1 MMEPYGIQ
9 SEKLLQLAVEAS
21 PNAMVLVDSGGG
33 IVLVN
38 SQTEKLFGY
47 LRKDLLGQKLEILLP
62 GRFHA
67 THPEHM
73 RGFFAAPET
82 RSMGSGRDLYGLH
95 KDGSEIPVEI
105 GLNPITTGDGIF
117 VLASIMD
124 ITARRRMEQS
134 LQLMAA
140 IVESSDDAI
149 ISKDLNGVIQSW
161 NRGAEQIFGYS
172 AAEMIGQPMSM
183 LFPPDRADE
192 ETQILA
198 CLRRGE
204 RLTHF
209 ETVRMRKD
217 GERIEVSATISP
229 IYNAAGRVIGASK
242 VARDIT
248 ERKRSQAALESVRSR
263 QTAILNNSLDCI
275 ITIDCQGRILDFNP
289 AAERTFGYGRDE
301 VLHKSMVDLI
311 VPPSLREAHQQG
323 MKHYLATGEGP
334 VLGKRI
340 EITAMRADG
349 SEFPIE
355 LAITAI
361 TGGGAPMFTACL
373 RDLTE
378 RKQNEAAL
386 DERIRLLA
394 LTSEIG
400 LALSRSGTL
409 PSMLQQCTE
418 SIVRQLD
425 GAFARI
431 WTLSESGDTLEL
443 QASAGMYTHL
453 DGPHGRVPVGQFK
466 IGLIARERK
475 PHLTNK
481 VVGDPRVSDQEWAL
495 REGMVA
501 FAGHPL
507 IVDGH
512 LVGVVAIFAR
522 HSFSEATIATL
533 GSAADAIATGISR
546 KHIEEALLC
555 SELQAQAANRA
566 KSDFLANMSHEIRTP
581 MNGVLGLTRLMLN
594 TDLTPLQREYLEMTN
609 RSAESLLQI
618 INDILDFSK
627 IEANKLTLVHEIFSL
642 TECAEN
648 AVSDCAVSAQ
658 VKNLELTCDL
668 DPMIPEILVGDAG
681 RLRQVLLNLISNA
694 IKFTDQGE
702 VDLTVRTVSVSDEE
716 IWLHFS
722 IHDTGIGIP
731 AERQARIF
739 EAFEQS
745 DASISRTYG
754 GTGLGLSISARIVS
768 MMGGVLEVESEMG
781 VGSTFHFRARFAA
794 SAQPLHPKSAR
805 AVPELQGLRVLVVDD
820 NATNRRILH
829 DQLIHWNMNPHC
841 VATGKEAVQAMH
853 ESCFSGA
860 PFALVLLDAL
870 MPEMDGFVVAKEL
883 REKFDS
889 GAFRSP
895 MIMMLSSA
903 DQQQDIARCRSIGI
917 NSCLTKP
924 VRASML
930 LNTILEILENALGAV
945 SSVASARPFTG
956 QRSQQ
961 NNEITPLIPVASPNQ
976 GKLRILLAEDN
987 AINQKVA
994 SATLHRRGFQV
1005 TIVNNGLEAI
1015 EAIENQTFDLVLM
1028 DVQMPKMDGLQAT
1041 AAIRRRETAS
1051 GGHLP
1056 IIALTAHAM
1065 QEDRERC
1072 LTAGMDDYAAKP
1084 INPSEL
1090 EKTIRKWT
1098 LSPHIMETSLASE
1111 SLVDQQTF
1119 DPAALLERLGGDTNL
1134 WDEILDLTEGVL
1146 ASLLEELAAA
1156 ISQKNASRILELA
1169 HTLKGTL
1176 LNLTANNA
1184 SQAAFRLE
1192 QIVRDGNLSQA
1203 HECFALLQEQV
1214 HCVSLAIAA
1223 SRSGA
1228 IQSAPKET

>member
-1 MMEPYGIQ
+1 MEPPGIQ

-21 PNAMVLVDSGGG
+21 PNAMVLVNSGRG

-62 GRFHA
+62 ERFHA
-67 THPEHM
+67 THAAHM
-73 RGFFAAPET
+73 RDYFAAPQT
-82 RSMGSGRDLYGLH
+82 RSMGIGRDLYGVH

-105 GLNPITTGDGIF
+105 GLNPITTGEGIF

-124 ITARRRMEQS
+124 ITARRRVEQS
-134 LQLMAA
+134 LQHMAA

-183 LFPPDRADE
+183 LLPPDRADE
-192 ETQILA
+192 EAQILA
-198 CLRRGE
+198 CLRQGE
-204 RLTHF
+204 RLNHF
-209 ETVRMRKD
+209 ETVHLRKD

-229 IYNAAGRVIGASK
+229 IYNAAGRVIGVSK
-242 VARDIT
+242 VARDIS
-248 ERKRSQAALESVRSR
+248 ERKRSQAALESLNAR

-275 ITIDCQGRILDFNP
+275 ITIDCEGRIVDFNP
-289 AAERTFGYGRDE
+289 AAERTFGYQRDD
-301 VLHKSMVDLI
+301 VLHQNMGNLI
-311 VPPSLREAHQQG
+311 IPPSLREAHQQG
-323 MKHYLATGEGP
+323 IRHYLATGEGP

-340 EITAMRADG
+340 EITAMHADG
-349 SEFPIE
+349 NEFPVE

-361 TGGGAPMFTACL
+361 TSGRAPMFTACL
-373 RDLTE
+373 RDLTQRRE
-378 RKQNEAAL
+378 DEAAL
-386 DERIRLLA
+386 NERIRLLA

-400 LALSRSGTL
+400 LALSRSETL
-409 PSMLQQCTE
+409 PSMLQQCAE

-466 IGLIARERK
+466 IGLIAQERK
-475 PHLTNK
+475 PHVTNK
-481 VVGDPRVSDQEWAL
+481 VASDPRVSDQEWAR

-507 IVDGH
+507 IVDDH
-512 LVGVVAIFAR
+512 LAGVVAIFAR
-522 HSFSEATIATL
+522 HSISEATIATL

-546 KHIEEALLC
+546 KHTEEALVR

-581 MNGVLGLTRLMLN
+581 MNGVLGLTRLTLN
-594 TDLTPLQREYLEMTN
+594 TDCTPLQREYLEMTN

-627 IEANKLTLVHEIFSL
+627 IEANKLTLASEDFNL
-642 TECAEN
+642 TECVEN
-648 AVSDCAVSAQ
+648 AVSDCGVTAQ
-658 VKNLELTCDL
+658 VKNLELTCEL
-668 DPMIPEILVGDAG
+668 DPMIPKTLGGDAG
-681 RLRQVLLNLISNA
+681 RLRQVLLNIISNA

-702 VDLTVRTVSVSDEE
+702 VDLAVRIVSVSDEE
-716 IWLHFS
+716 VWLRFS
-722 IHDTGIGIP
+722 IRDTGIGIP
-731 AERQARIF
+731 AERLSQIF
-739 EAFEQS
+739 NAFEQADS
-745 DASISRTYG
+745 SISRTHG
-754 GTGLGLSISARIVS
+754 GTGLGLSISSRLIS
-768 MMGGVLEVESEMG
+768 MMGGVLEVESETG
-781 VGSTFHFRARFAA
+781 VGSTFHFRARFAPSVQPTHPQ
-794 SAQPLHPKSAR
+794 SAPA
-805 AVPELQGLRVLVVDD
+805 APELRGLRVLVVDD

-841 VATGKEAVQAMH
+841 VATGKEAVQAMR
-853 ESCFSGA
+853 ESCVSGA
-860 PFALVLLDAL
+860 PFSLVLLDAL

-883 REKFDS
+883 RENFHS

-895 MIMMLSSA
+895 TIMMLSSA
-903 DQQQDIARCRSIGI
+903 DHQDDIARCRSIGI

-930 LNTILEILENALGAV
+930 LNTILEILESAAGEV
-945 SSVASARPFTG
+945 SSVASARPVTG
-956 QRSQQ
+956 QLSQQ
-961 NNEITPLIPVASPNQ
+961 NHEIAPRVPVASHNQ

-987 AINQKVA
+987 LINQKVA
-994 SATLHRRGFQV
+994 AATLAGLGYQV
-1005 TIVNNGLEAI
+1005 IIVNNGLEAI

-1051 GGHLP
+1051 GGRLP

-1098 LSPHIMETSLASE
+1098 LSPHIIEASLATE
-1111 SLVDQQTF
+1111 SLSDQQTF

-1134 WDEILDLTEGVL
+1134 RDEILDLTEGEL

-1156 ISQKNASRILELA
+1156 ISQKNASRILKTA

-1192 QIVRDGNLSQA
+1192 QIVREGNLSQA
-1203 HECFALLQEQV
+1203 NEGFARVQEQV

-1223 SRSGA
+1223 SRSGV
-1228 IQSAPKET
+1228 IQTVPKET